1 MPICASIVHSLSSN
15 IKKYFLPATFYLLLS
30 TSLSGC
36 SLLGSQ
42 KPAALQVSSVPEASV
57 FLDGKHL
64 GKTPFYSDQLPSGIH
79 TIKITA
85 SEASYVQKINLYPQ
99 ALTVVN
105 RELNDNFMAQSGEV
119 LWLENGKNDIFI
131 NSSPQDAEITIDGK
145 FKGKAPLLVTDTNPG
160 EHKVTI
166 IKTGYVQ
173 REFSIKSSS
182 KYQLIADVTLASE
195 IAKDI
200 KNINQEQSPQTKKL
214 EILTTPQGYLKVRK
228 EPSLDSTEVGRVNSG
243 DQLEIIQETEDWVKI
258 SSQGKLGW
266 ISVKYTKKL

>member
-1 MPICASIVHSLSSN
+1 MPNIALIVNRLSS
-15 IKKYFLPATFYLLLS
+15 ITKKYLLL
-30 TSLSGC
+30 TTCYLLLTVFLSGC
-36 SLLGSQ
+36 SLIGSS
-42 KPAALQVSSVPEASV
+42 KPAALQVSSIPEASV

-64 GKTPFYSDQLPSGIH
+64 GKTPFYSDQLQSGTH

-99 ALTVVN
+99 ALTVIN
-105 RELNDNFMAQSGEV
+105 RELNDNFMAQSGEI

-131 NSSPQDAEITIDGK
+131 TSTPQDADITLDGK
-145 FKGKAPLLVTDTNPG
+145 FKGKTPLIISDATSG

-166 IKTGYVQ
+166 TKTGYIE
-173 REFSIKSSS
+173 REFSIKSSN
-182 KYQLIADVTLASE
+182 KYQLVADVTLASE

-200 KNINQEQSPQTKKL
+200 KNINQDQTPQAKKL
-214 EILTTPQGYLKVRK
+214 EILKTPQGYLKVRK

-258 SSQGKLGW
+258 SFEGKLGW
-266 ISVKYTKKL
+266 ISEKYTKKI